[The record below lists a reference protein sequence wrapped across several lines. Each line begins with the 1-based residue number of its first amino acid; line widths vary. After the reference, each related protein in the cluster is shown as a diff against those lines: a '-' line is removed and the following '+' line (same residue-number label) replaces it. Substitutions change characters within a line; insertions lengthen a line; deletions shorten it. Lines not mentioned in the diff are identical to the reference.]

1 MRDVLIVGGATSGLS
16 AALVLGRCRR
26 SVLVCDAGRPRNR
39 FSRHMHGFLS
49 RDGIAPY
56 EFLRI
61 GREQLTAYPDIEFR
75 TATVDAIERR
85 DRHFAVRIDDGTDV
99 LTRMVLLATGVVDEL
114 PEIPGLADFY
124 GVSVHHCPYCDGW
137 EHRDEPI
144 AVFGRARAAAEMAQ
158 EMLGWTRDIVVCTHG
173 EPLGGEDAELLRK
186 IRVPVRDQAIRELR
200 GSAGVL
206 EEIVFEDG
214 STIARKALFF
224 STAQHQQT
232 ELAQGLG
239 CTQDSDR
246 LIECHDGVRTS
257 VPGVFAAGNTSTGL
271 QLAIVAAAEGAKAAW
286 AINQALLAEI
296 GPAF

>member
-1 MRDVLIVGGATSGLS
+1 
-16 AALVLGRCRR
+16 
-26 SVLVCDAGRPRNR
+26 
-39 FSRHMHGFLS
+39 MHGFLS